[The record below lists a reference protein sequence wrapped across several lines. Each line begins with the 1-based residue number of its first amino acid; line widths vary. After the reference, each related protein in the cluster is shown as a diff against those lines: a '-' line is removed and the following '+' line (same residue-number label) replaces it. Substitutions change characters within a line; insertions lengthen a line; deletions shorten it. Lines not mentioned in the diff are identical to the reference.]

1 MIAQPYRLHI
11 QRVDPNRNMARYYE
25 LSLEPTLFGEISLV
39 RTWGR
44 IGRRGQQR
52 VDQFPTEK
60 QALELFLEL
69 LRKKRVKGYKPDRTA
84 SF

>member
-1 MIAQPYRLHI
+1 MSAQTYRLHI
-11 QRVDPNRNMARYYE
+11 QRVDPNRDMARYYE

-44 IGRRGQQR
+44 IGRRGQRR
-52 VDQFPTEK
+52 VDLFPTEK

-69 LRKKRVKGYKPDRTA
+69 LRKKRAKGYKPGRTA
-84 SF
+84 PF